1 MTRLLR
7 YRHDG
12 LTFDVRDEGPLDG
25 DPVVLLHGFP
35 ERATCWREVTPLL
48 HAQGLRTY
56 APDQRGYSP
65 GARPPRRRDYTM
77 DKLEGDVVA
86 LIEDI
91 GGPVHLVG
99 HDWGANSAWLVAM
112 HRPELVRTLTAVAVP
127 HPAAFRSAMLGSR
140 QLLSS
145 WYMGAFQ
152 APRIPEQL
160 AARPGGRFDKGLLH
174 GGMTAADV
182 ARFREEIVE
191 DGALTTA
198 LNWYRAMPFTRQGS
212 LEKPVPVPTTLLW
225 ADGDVPVTR
234 TAIDRCAQYV
244 TGPYELRVVEGL
256 SHWLPSQAPDVVAEL
271 ETGGMPRKQAI
282 LDVARRAGV
291 PKREVYDLV
300 HKS

>member
-25 DPVVLLHGFP
+25 DAVVLLHGFP
-35 ERATCWREVTPLL
+35 ERNTCWQEVTPLL
-48 HAQGLRTY
+48 HEQGLRTY

-127 HPAAFRSAMLGSR
+127 HPAAFRNAMLGSR

-160 AARPGGRFDKGLLH
+160 AARSGGRFDKGLLH
-174 GGMTAADV
+174 GGMNAADV

-198 LNWYRAMPFTRQGS
+198 LNWYRAMPFTHQGS
-212 LEKPVPVPTTLLW
+212 LEEPVPVPTTLLW
-225 ADGDVPVTR
+225 GDGDVPVTR
-234 TAIDRCAQYV
+234 SAIDRCAQHV
-244 TGPYELRVVEGL
+244 TGPYELRVVEGA
-256 SHWLPSQAPDVVAEL
+256 SHWLPTQAPRAVAD
-271 ETGGMPRKQAI
+271 AV
-282 LDVARRAGV
+282 LDRIGSGA
-291 PKREVYDLV
+291 
-300 HKS
+300 